1 MITILGII
9 LIFTS
14 LIGIL
19 GSFYRE
25 RRAIHILYTTLV
37 LVALIYQISIAVIVY
52 DQAAHTEM
60 WLGDAWN
67 ESTKQYKLFAQTKVI
82 IQIDPSAY
90 ILLIIITDL
99 LLLLLWFSLIAVDIL
114 ILLIMLSLQQPVCQ
128 IIML

>member
-1 MITILGII
+1 MITILGIM

-37 LVALIYQISIAVIVY
+37 LVAFIYQISIAVIVY

-67 ESTKQYKLFAQTKVI
+67 ESTKQYKLFAQTKVNNI
-82 IQIDPSAY
+82 TC
-90 ILLIIITDL
+90 ILYYYYVLIIITMY
-99 LLLLLWFSLIAVDIL
+99 V
-114 ILLIMLSLQQPVCQ
+114 V
-128 IIML
+128 